1 MHKSKKAAM
10 SFIFI
15 TLLIDIMGWGLI
27 IPVMA
32 PLIAEL
38 KGIPVNQASAY
49 GAVLLSVFAI
59 TQFLFSPV
67 IGNLSD
73 RYGRRP
79 VLLFSL
85 LGFGID
91 YVVLALAPSYGWL
104 FIGRVIAGIT
114 GASFTTASAYIADVS
129 TDETTKAKNFGLI
142 GAAFGLGFVLGPALG
157 ALLATW
163 GIRAPF
169 YAAAA
174 LCLLNCLYGYFL
186 LPESLSK
193 EHRRPFDWKRAN
205 PFGSLKF
212 LTRHPEIRGLAIS
225 FFLIYIGAQAV
236 QGNWNFFTIYR
247 FNWSEQMVGI
257 SLAVVGVLVGGV
269 QAGLTRVVIPKIGNE
284 KSIYLGLGLYT
295 LGMVLFAFA
304 TQSWMM
310 FAFLVPYCLGGIC
323 GPSLQSVISGHVPPN
338 QQGELQ
344 GALTSLMSL
353 TTIIGPLIM
362 NGTFAYFTSSKA
374 PIHFPGIHFLI
385 GAVCMLL
392 GLIVTNRVL
401 SREKKDHPGLKE
413 VISGTA
419 GVGATPVEVVSDS
432 H

>member
-1 MHKSKKAAM
+1 MHTTKKSAIG
-10 SFIFI
+10 FIFI
-15 TLLIDIMGWGLI
+15 TLLIDVMGWGLI

-32 PLIAEL
+32 DLIAQL
-38 KGIPVNQASAY
+38 KGIPVNEASPY
-49 GAVLLSVFAI
+49 GALLLSVFAI
-59 TQFLFSPV
+59 TQFIFAPV

-73 RYGRRP
+73 KFGRRP
-79 VLLFSL
+79 VLLLSL

-91 YVVLALAPSYGWL
+91 YIILALAPTYGWL
-104 FIGRVIAGIT
+104 FLGRIIAGVT
-114 GASFTTASAYIADVS
+114 GASFTTATAYIADVS
-129 TDETTKAKNFGLI
+129 TDETTRAKNFGLI

-174 LCLLNCLYGYFL
+174 LCLLNCLYGFFL

-193 EHRRPFDWKRAN
+193 ENRRPFEWKRAN

-212 LTRHPEIRGLAIS
+212 LTQHPEIGGLAVS
-225 FFLIYIGAQAV
+225 FFLIYLGSQSV

-247 FNWSEQMVGI
+247 FNWSEKMVGI
-257 SLAVVGVLVGGV
+257 SLAVVGVLVGAV

-284 KSIYLGLGLYT
+284 KSIYLGLSLYT
-295 LGMVLFAFA
+295 VGLVLFAFA
-304 TQSWMM
+304 TQGWMM

-323 GPSLQSVISGHVPPN
+323 GPSLQSVISVHVPPN

-362 NGTFAYFTSSKA
+362 NSTFSYFTTDKA
-374 PIHFPGIHFLI
+374 PFYFPGIHFLI

-392 GLIVTNRVL
+392 SVIITNKVL
-401 SREKKDHPGLKE
+401 TREKKERPELKKA
-413 VISGTA
+413 IA
-419 GVGATPVEVVSDS
+419 GGDLRDVPM

>member
-1 MHKSKKAAM
+1 MHTTSKKAAI

-15 TLLIDIMGWGLI
+15 TLLIDTMGWGLI

-32 PLIAEL
+32 DLIAQL
-38 KGIPVNQASAY
+38 KHIPVNEASTY
-49 GAVLLSVFAI
+49 GALLLSVFAI
-59 TQFLFSPV
+59 TQFLFAPV
-67 IGNLSD
+67 VGNLSD

-79 VLLFSL
+79 VLLLSL
-85 LGFGID
+85 LGFGVD
-91 YVVLALAPSYGWL
+91 YIILALAPHYWWL

-114 GASFTTASAYIADVS
+114 GASFTTATAYIADIS
-129 TDETTKAKNFGLI
+129 TDETSKAKNFGLI

-169 YAAAA
+169 YAAAT

-193 EHRRPFDWKRAN
+193 ENRRPFEWKRAN
-205 PFGSLKF
+205 PSGSLKF
-212 LTRHPEIRGLAIS
+212 LTRHPEIGGLALA
-225 FFLIYIGAQAV
+225 FFLIYLGSQAV

-247 FNWSEQMVGI
+247 FNWSEKMVGI
-257 SLAVVGVLVGGV
+257 SLAVVGVLVGAV
-269 QAGLTRVVIPKIGNE
+269 QAGLTRVINPKIGNE
-284 KSIYLGLGLYT
+284 KSIYLGLSLYALGL
-295 LGMVLFAFA
+295 VLFAFA
-304 TQSWMM
+304 TQGWMM
-310 FAFLVPYCLGGIC
+310 FAFLIPYCLGGIC

-353 TTIIGPLIM
+353 TTIVGPLIM
-362 NGTFAYFTSSKA
+362 NGTFAYFTSAQA
-374 PIHFPGIHFLI
+374 PFYFPGMHFLI
-385 GAVCMLL
+385 GAVCMTLSVV
-392 GLIVTNRVL
+392 IIYKVL
-401 SREKKDHPGLKE
+401 TREKRENPELAS
-413 VISGTA
+413 VIKGSA
-419 GVGATPVEVVSDS
+419 PVGETPM

>member
-1 MHKSKKAAM
+1 MQTSRKAAIG
-10 SFIFI
+10 FIFV
-15 TLLIDIMGWGLI
+15 TLLIDVMGWGLI

-32 PLIAEL
+32 DLIAEL
-38 KGIPVNQASAY
+38 KGIPINEASTY
-49 GAVLLSVFAI
+49 GALLLSVFAVM
-59 TQFLFSPV
+59 QFLFSPV
-67 IGNLSD
+67 MGNLSD

-79 VLLFSL
+79 ILLLALF
-85 LGFGID
+85 GFGID
-91 YVVLALAPSYGWL
+91 YIILAVAPAYNWL

-129 TDETTKAKNFGLI
+129 NDENRAKNFGLI

-174 LCLLNCLYGYFL
+174 LCLLNCLYGYFV

-193 EHRRPFDWKRAN
+193 EKRRRFDWKRAN
-205 PFGSLKF
+205 PFGSLRF
-212 LTRHPEIRGLAIS
+212 LTTHPEIGGLAFC
-225 FFLIYIGAQAV
+225 FFLIYLGAQSV

-247 FNWSEQMVGI
+247 FHWSEAMVGI

-269 QAGLTRVVIPKIGNE
+269 QAGLTRVINPRIGNE

-295 LGMVLFAFA
+295 LGLVLFAFA
-304 TQSWMM
+304 TQGWMM
-310 FAFLVPYCLGGIC
+310 FAFLIPYCLGGIS
-323 GPSLQSVISGHVPPN
+323 GPSLQSVIAGHVPSN

-344 GALTSLMSL
+344 GALSSLMSV

-362 NGTFAYFTSSKA
+362 NGTFAFFTSDGA
-374 PIHFPGIHFLI
+374 PFYLPGIHFLI

-392 GLIVTNRVL
+392 SIYIAYRVL
-401 SREKKDHPGLKE
+401 NREKREHPELIK
-413 VISGTA
+413 VIEGKSGDN
-419 GVGATPVEVVSDS
+419 SN
-432 H
+432 

>member
-1 MHKSKKAAM
+1 MHQSRKAAM

-59 TQFLFSPV
+59 TQFAFAPV
-67 IGNLSD
+67 VGNLSD

-79 VLLFSL
+79 VLLLSL

-91 YVVLALAPSYGWL
+91 YIILALAPTYGWL
-104 FIGRVIAGIT
+104 FAGRIIAGMT
-114 GASFTTASAYIADVS
+114 GASFTTASAYIADIS
-129 TDETTKAKNFGLI
+129 TDETSKAKNFGLI
-142 GAAFGLGFVLGPALG
+142 GAAFGMGFVLGPALG
-157 ALLATW
+157 GLLANW

-169 YAAAA
+169 YAAAV
-174 LCLLNCLYGYFL
+174 LCLLNCLYGYFM
-186 LPESLSK
+186 LPESLAK
-193 EHRRPFDWKRAN
+193 ENRRPFDWARAN
-205 PFGSLKF
+205 PFGSMKF
-212 LTRHPEIRGLAIS
+212 LGSHPEIRGLAVS
-225 FFLIYIGAQAV
+225 FFLIYLGAQAV

-247 FNWSEQMVGI
+247 FHWSEGMVGI
-257 SLAVVGVLVGGV
+257 SLAVVGVLVGAV
-269 QAGLTRVVIPKIGNE
+269 QAGLTRVVNPKIGNE

-304 TQSWMM
+304 TQGWMM
-310 FAFLVPYCLGGIC
+310 FLFLVPYCLGGIC

-344 GALTSLMSL
+344 GALTSLMSV
-353 TTIIGPLIM
+353 TAIIGPLIM
-362 NGTFAYFTSSKA
+362 NGSFAYFTTDKA
-374 PIHFPGIHFLI
+374 PFYFPGIHFLI

-392 GLIVTNRVL
+392 GLIITRKVLNRERKENPALV
-401 SREKKDHPGLKE
+401 EAIDHNMEGLQPGH
-413 VISGTA
+413 
-419 GVGATPVEVVSDS
+419 SD